1 MTSEGALTLNA
12 QNGRIDAQGATIQS
26 NTSSINASAA
36 KDVDLN
42 GASIN
47 SENGKLTVTSAETV
61 NLGTTDKTKVIGAK
75 EIAVTAKNVIL
86 NNRIATSTDAI
97 TVNATGAIAGAAS
110 ELTSKK
116 VALDASTL
124 GMNIERATIKS
135 TETDLT
141 LTSASGLIDAKGASL
156 TSAADTKVSASSG
169 VILTDATVR
178 SSGDS
183 ISVTATNGALDSA
196 GATYE
201 SGQSFSLSAKTN
213 ANLKDATFVGT
224 DKTLNVTTTTGNI
237 DLSTSNGG
245 NALTVKTLTLNS
257 GSNVNLDS
265 RDVTTLQALNVA
277 AKGGISARNAT
288 LTSPEIFSLVSGD
301 DIDVSGST
309 LNATSA
315 SNNLVL
321 KSESGSINAKNAMLN
336 SPIAIALTAYDDVS
350 LSGTTKVTAPNVAL
364 TTRKGLVDLSDNVEI
379 TASTISLKSEY
390 SDIFLADDVK
400 LAATESVS
408 MDAGEGILQVDKSVI
423 EAPRLTA
430 VADDSILLQPANGN
444 KVPAVILNSAYGSV
458 GFNTDVDITLTV
470 NNNNLIYGDV
480 WFEAPGKK
488 LTLTNSVA
496 SYGQISVR
504 AKSFTAPVLISS
516 DGVYVSTNFNND
528 EEGTSIK
535 IDGVLSSEIGL
546 MTDKGSIDVGILDAI
561 DGSVSVYRTS
571 LDTFGTIS
579 IGDRSYATSNGF
591 IYNGNGNISSGL
603 ISDEFVQ
610 LMIGR
615 TGTVTQLPNTK
626 GSSSYVMHKL
636 SYLSS
641 AINEMTLEMAD
652 DYKWFPMMD
661 WRKLGYTYIAR
672 TTDEVWEVYRREKKH
687 LDEPFAKKEHIILD
701 NWTKTFDSQ
710 RIEGVRAF

>member
-1 MTSEGALTLNA
+1 MSSSYGNIIASEAEIQSLASAEVNAYSDVELQKATVTVQSAGASVSLTSTNGSVKASEVSLNVPTSIDVNA
-12 QNGRIDAQGATIQS
+12 QRDADFKDAKFSTMSGTIHII
-26 NTSSINASAA
+26 SSKGDVGVAASSGDDAYA
-36 KDVDLN
+36 LR
-42 GASIN
+42 
-47 SENGKLTVTSAETV
+47 
-61 NLGTTDKTKVIGAK
+61 
-75 EIAVTAKNVIL
+75 AKNLIIEAGRDIDFRGRKAYL
-86 NNRIATSTDAI
+86 GETRTSR
-97 TVNATGAIAGAAS
+97 S
-110 ELTSKK
+110 RL
-116 VALDASTL
+116 L
-124 GMNIERATIKS
+124 RATIPADATGLIVFES
-135 TETDLT
+135 NESIYADGAT
-141 LTSASGLIDAKGASL
+141 LTG
-156 TSAADTKVSASSG
+156 SS
-169 VILTDATVR
+169 IEL
-178 SSGDS
+178 SS
-183 ISVTATNGALDSA
+183 SA
-196 GATYE
+196 GDLFAR
-201 SGQSFSLSAKTN
+201 N
-213 ANLKDATFVGT
+213 ANLTSSGKF
-224 DKTLNVTTTTGNI
+224 TL
-237 DLSTSNGG
+237 
-245 NALTVKTLTLNS
+245 
-257 GSNVNLDS
+257 
-265 RDVTTLQALNVA
+265 A
-277 AKGGISARNAT
+277 A
-288 LTSPEIFSLVSGD
+288 GD
-301 DIDVSGST
+301 DIDVSGATLTANST
-309 LNATSA
+309 SEKLI
-315 SNNLVL
+315 L
-321 KSESGSINAKNAMLN
+321 KSSYGNVYAKSATLV
-336 SPIAIALTAYDDVS
+336 SPVEIDISANKDIS
-350 LSGTTKVTAPNVAL
+350 LSGTTSLTEAEKVVLASEF
-364 TTRKGLVDLSDNVEI
+364 GLVDLSGEVAI
-379 TASTISLKSEY
+379 TAPEIVLKSEY

-400 LAATESVS
+400 LTATESVS